1 MVFSSFNFPERDYKC
16 VCEFF
21 PFCLINYFDI
31 VLKSISI
38 KYMYSYLGHAI
49 LSPRVP
55 SPAILNI
62 GGGEK
67 PAAVA

>member
-1 MVFSSFNFPERDYKC
+1 
-16 VCEFF
+16 
-21 PFCLINYFDI
+21 
-31 VLKSISI
+31 
-38 KYMYSYLGHAI
+38 MYSYLGHAI